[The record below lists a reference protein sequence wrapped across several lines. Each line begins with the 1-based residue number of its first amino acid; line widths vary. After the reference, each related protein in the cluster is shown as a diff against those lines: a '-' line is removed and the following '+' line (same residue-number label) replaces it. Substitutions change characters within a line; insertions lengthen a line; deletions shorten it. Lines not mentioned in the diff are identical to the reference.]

1 MAGKGLT
8 LKQEKFVQ
16 NLIQGMTQ
24 REAYKN
30 SYNAEKMKDETIDN
44 KASKLF
50 QKDEVRARYEELL
63 GKLEDKAIM
72 DAQERMKWLSNVVRG
87 TTQEEV
93 LIELGDGTE
102 VKKKVPAKL
111 DTRLKALDQLNKMS
125 GEYTTNIQ
133 GNVQIAKKLEELL

>member
-16 NLIQGMTQ
+16 NLIQGMSQ

-50 QKDEVRARYEELL
+50 QKDEVRARYYELL
-63 GKLEDKAIM
+63 EKLEDEAIM
-72 DAQERMKWLSNVVRG
+72 DAQERMKWLTSVVKG

-93 LIELGDGTE
+93 LVELADGTQ
-102 VKKKVPAKL
+102 VKKRLPAKL
-111 DTRLKALDQLNKMS
+111 DTKLKALDQLNKMS
-125 GEYTTNIQ
+125 GEYVTKVE